1 MIECPRN
8 VVIQILG
15 CLMEKPDILNDMD
28 KYHLEPSDFPHQIDR
43 YIFSSIYNLY
53 VNGAEKIHTIDIDQ
67 YLKNNNVAADL
78 MEKEHGIQMLQDC
91 EAYSELNNFNF
102 YYNSFK
108 KFALLRELEKSGKD
122 ISQFYCDNPLDPDYQ
137 KINTKFEKLKPTDI
151 ITSLKGELATLEDK
165 YSHNTEIEE
174 VYAGEG
180 IRNLLTS
187 LQEKPEVG
195 IPLQGEI
202 FSMVVRGARLGKLYL
217 RSASSGVGKSRT
229 MIGDCCNLAY
239 PLRYD
244 TTIKKWIATGHC
256 EKVCYVSTE
265 QDISEI
271 QTMILSWLT
280 GINEECFL
288 YGTFE
293 LQDSGRIMK
302 AVKIMETYM
311 HNLLLVRIPDP
322 CASVVKNLFRRQNLQ
337 KGVNYFFYD
346 YIFSSPAM
354 LNEYRDLGL
363 AEYVCLRL
371 FTTALKNLAIELN
384 AFILTSTQIS
394 NDDDKGGFK
403 DHHQVQGAKQ
413 IVNLVDFACIMS
425 RPTVDELKLVS
436 GLYENI
442 NYKPNVIMDVFKNR
456 RGRWTQIR
464 IWGYNDLGTC
474 RRKDLFVTT
483 PDNKPIEDLRVINF
497 ETDIT
502 PEMEELE
509 RYYNDNI
516 VDKEE
521 QEPILEAFEAMVEKS
536 QQSHAEHD
544 EDFYISSAFENKVDN
559 LRRLNNVDIGD
570 LI

>member
-15 CLMEKPDILNDMD
+15 CLMEKPDILNNMD

-53 VNGAEKIHTIDIDQ
+53 VNGAEKIHTIDVDQ
-67 YLKNNNVAADL
+67 YLKNNNVATDL

-108 KFALLRELEKSGKD
+108 KFALLRELEKSGKN

-137 KINTKFEKLKPTDI
+137 KINTRFEKLKPADI

-165 YSHNTEIEE
+165 YSHNAEIEE

-239 PLRYD
+239 PIRYN
-244 TTIKKWIATGHC
+244 TTAKKWIATGHC

-509 RYYNDNI
+509 RYYNGNM
-516 VDKEE
+516 VGKEE
-521 QEPILEAFEAMVEKS
+521 QEPILEAFEVMVEKS

>member
-1 MIECPRN
+1 MECPS
-8 VVIQILG
+8 L
-15 CLMEKPDILNDMD
+15 LNDTD
-28 KYHLEPSDFPHQIDR
+28 KYQIEPTDFPHQLDR
-43 YIFSSIYNLY
+43 YIYSAIYNLY

-67 YLKNNNVAADL
+67 YLKSNNSAAHL
-78 MEKEHGIQMLQDC
+78 MEEENGIQMLQDC
-91 EAYSELNNFNF
+91 EAFTEAGNFNF

-108 KFALLRELEKSGKD
+108 KFALLRELEKNGRN
-122 ISQFYCDNPLDPDYQ
+122 ISQFYCNNPLDPDYTR
-137 KINTKFEKLKPTDI
+137 INEKFEKLKVADI
-151 ITSLKGELATLEDK
+151 INTLKSEVAVLEDK
-165 YSHNTEIEE
+165 YNYNNEIEE

-180 IRNLLTS
+180 IRNLLS
-187 LQEKPEVG
+187 NLQEKPEMG
-195 IPLQGEI
+195 LPLQGDI

-239 PLRYD
+239 PIRYD
-244 TTIKKWIATGHC
+244 TEQKRWIATGHC
-256 EKVCYVSTE
+256 EQVCYVSTE

-302 AVKIMETYM
+302 AVAIMEQYL

-322 CASVVKNLFRRQNLQ
+322 CASVIKNLFRRLNLQ
-337 KGVNYFFYD
+337 KGIKHFFYD

-371 FTTALKNLAIELN
+371 FTTALKNLAVELN
-384 AFILTSTQIS
+384 AFIMTSTQIS

-403 DHHQVQGAKQ
+403 DHHNIQSSKM

-425 RPTVDELKLVS
+425 RPTQDELKLVS
-436 GLYENI
+436 SSYENL
-442 NYKPNVIMDVFKNR
+442 NCTPNVVIDVFKNR

-474 RRKDLFVTT
+474 RRRDLFVTT
-483 PDNKPIEDLRVINF
+483 PSNKPIEDLIVIDF
-497 ETDIT
+497 ESNKDE
-502 PEMEELE
+502 EMIKLEE
-509 RYYNDNI
+509 YYNGKVIDDE
-516 VDKEE
+516 DKDTVLNAFSQLVEE
-521 QEPILEAFEAMVEKS
+521 S
-536 QQSHAEHD
+536 QQAHAEHD
-544 EDFYISSAFENKVDN
+544 ENFYISSAFENRVDN
-559 LRRLNNVDIGD
+559 LRRLNDVGLGD

>member
-15 CLMEKPDILNDMD
+15 CLMEKPDILNDTD
-28 KYHLEPSDFPHQIDR
+28 KYHLEPSDFSHQIDR

-53 VNGAEKIHTIDIDQ
+53 VNGAEKIHTIDVDQ

-137 KINTKFEKLKPTDI
+137 KVNTRFEKLKPADI
-151 ITSLKGELATLEDK
+151 ITSLKGELAVLEDK
-165 YSHNTEIEE
+165 YSHNAEIEE

-180 IRNLLTS
+180 IMKLLTN

-195 IPLQGEI
+195 IPLQGNI
-202 FSMVVRGARLGKLYL
+202 LSMVVRGARLGKLYL

-239 PLRYD
+239 PIRYD
-244 TTIKKWIATGHC
+244 TTAKRWVATGHC

-322 CASVVKNLFRRQNLQ
+322 CASIVKNLFRRQNLQ

-384 AFILTSTQIS
+384 VFILTSTQIS

-403 DHHQVQGAKQ
+403 DHHQIQGAKM

-436 GLYENI
+436 GLYEGM
-442 NYKPNVIMDVFKNR
+442 NYKPNVIIDVFKNR

-474 RRKDLFVTT
+474 KRRDLFVTT
-483 PDNKPIEDLRVINF
+483 PDNKPIEDLRVIDF
-497 ETDIT
+497 ETELT

-509 RYYNDNI
+509 KHYNDNI
-516 VDKEE
+516 VGKEE
-521 QEPILEAFEAMVEKS
+521 QEQILGAFEAIVEES

>member
-15 CLMEKPDILNDMD
+15 CLMEKPDILNDTD
-28 KYHLEPSDFPHQIDR
+28 KYHLEPSDFSHQIDR

-53 VNGAEKIHTIDIDQ
+53 VNGAEKIHTIDVDQ

-137 KINTKFEKLKPTDI
+137 KVNTRFEKLKPADI
-151 ITSLKGELATLEDK
+151 ITSLKGELAVLEDK
-165 YSHNTEIEE
+165 YSHNAEIEE

-180 IRNLLTS
+180 IMKLLTN

-195 IPLQGEI
+195 IPLQGNI
-202 FSMVVRGARLGKLYL
+202 LSMVVRGARLGKLYL

-239 PLRYD
+239 PIRYD
-244 TTIKKWIATGHC
+244 TTAKRWVATGHC

-322 CASVVKNLFRRQNLQ
+322 CASIVKNLFRRQNLQ

-384 AFILTSTQIS
+384 VFILTSTQIS

-403 DHHQVQGAKQ
+403 DHHQIQGAKM

-436 GLYENI
+436 GLYEGM
-442 NYKPNVIMDVFKNR
+442 NYKPNVIIDVFKNR

-474 RRKDLFVTT
+474 KRRDLFVTT
-483 PDNKPIEDLRVINF
+483 PDNKPIEDLRVIDF
-497 ETDIT
+497 ETELT

-509 RYYNDNI
+509 KYYNDNI
-516 VDKEE
+516 VGKEE
-521 QEPILEAFEAMVEKS
+521 QEQILGAFEAIVEES

>member
-15 CLMEKPDILNDMD
+15 SLMEKPDILNDTD

-53 VNGAEKIHTIDIDQ
+53 VNGAEKIHTLDIDQ
-67 YLKNNNVAADL
+67 YLKTNNVAADL

-91 EAYSELNNFNF
+91 EAYSELSNFNF

-122 ISQFYCDNPLDPDYQ
+122 ISHFYCDNPLDPDYQ
-137 KINTKFEKLKPTDI
+137 KINTKFERLKPSDI

-165 YSHNTEIEE
+165 YSYNTEIEE

-180 IRNLLTS
+180 IRKLLTS

-202 FSMVVRGARLGKLYL
+202 FSMVVRGARRGKLYL

-239 PLRYD
+239 PIRYD
-244 TTIKKWIATGHC
+244 TVTKQWLATGHC

-311 HNLLLVRIPDP
+311 DNLLLVRIPDP
-322 CASVVKNLFRRQNLQ
+322 CASIVKNLFRRQSLQ

-413 IVNLVDFACIMS
+413 IVNLVDYACIMS
-425 RPTVDELKLVS
+425 RPTVDELKLAS
-436 GLYENI
+436 GLYENM

-474 RRKDLFVTT
+474 RRTDLFVTT

-497 ETDIT
+497 ETEIT

-509 RYYNDNI
+509 KYYNDNI
-516 VDKEE
+516 VNKEE
-521 QEPILEAFEAMVEKS
+521 QEPILEAFEAIVEES

-559 LRRLNNVDIGD
+559 LRRLNNVDLGD